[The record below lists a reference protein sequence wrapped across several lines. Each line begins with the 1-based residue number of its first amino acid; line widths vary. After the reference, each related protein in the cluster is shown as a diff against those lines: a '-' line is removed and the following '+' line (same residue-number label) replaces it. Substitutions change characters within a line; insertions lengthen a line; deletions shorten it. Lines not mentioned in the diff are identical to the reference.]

1 MVNAGGKYSQKLID
15 HAKPSATD
23 AYKTTSERVFQK
35 TAEATGDLIGNKIA
49 DKITK
54 VSRNS
59 QQNNSKTV
67 TNENDKEIHKER
79 YISPE
84 KTRNY

>member
-1 MVNAGGKYSQKLID
+1 MRVVNTAKNLLIMLNHLQQMHIKLLQKEYF
-15 HAKPSATD
+15 K
-23 AYKTTSERVFQK
+23 K

-79 YISPE
+79 YTSPE